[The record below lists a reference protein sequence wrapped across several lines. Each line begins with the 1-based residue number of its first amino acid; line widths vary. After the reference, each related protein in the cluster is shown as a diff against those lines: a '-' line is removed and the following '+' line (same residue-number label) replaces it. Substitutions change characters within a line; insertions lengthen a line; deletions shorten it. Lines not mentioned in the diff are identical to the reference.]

1 VLLAKTRR
9 RLSCGVER
17 QAVMYVVIV
26 GCGRLGTLLADGLSV
41 AGHDVV
47 VIDRHEASFR
57 SLSPEFSGFR
67 LTGDATEYALL
78 KSAEI
83 ERADCL
89 MATCSEDTLN
99 LMVAQVAR
107 HVFGVACVLARVHQP
122 AFGAIF
128 KNAGIEIISPTQLA
142 LDAFRER
149 LDAAAPRRP

>member
-1 VLLAKTRR
+1 LLQAKTRR
-9 RLSCGVER
+9 SLPDGVER
-17 QAVMYVVIV
+17 QAAMYVVIV
-26 GCGRLGTLLADGLSV
+26 GCGRLGALLADGLSV

-57 SLSPEFSGFR
+57 ALSPEFSGFR

-89 MATCSEDTLN
+89 MATCNEDTLN

-128 KNAGIEIISPTQLA
+128 KEVGIEIISPTQLA
-142 LDAFRER
+142 FDAFRATLDER
-149 LDAAAPRRP
+149 ANRRP

>member
-1 VLLAKTRR
+1 MLQAKTRR
-9 RLSCGVER
+9 SLPDGVER
-17 QAVMYVVIV
+17 QTAMYVVIV
-26 GCGRLGTLLADGLSV
+26 GCGRLGALLADGLSV

-57 SLSPEFSGFR
+57 ALSPEFSGFR

-89 MATCSEDTLN
+89 MATCNEDTLN

-128 KNAGIEIISPTQLA
+128 KEVGIEIISPTQLA
-142 LDAFRER
+142 FDAFRAT
-149 LDAAAPRRP
+149 LDARANRRP